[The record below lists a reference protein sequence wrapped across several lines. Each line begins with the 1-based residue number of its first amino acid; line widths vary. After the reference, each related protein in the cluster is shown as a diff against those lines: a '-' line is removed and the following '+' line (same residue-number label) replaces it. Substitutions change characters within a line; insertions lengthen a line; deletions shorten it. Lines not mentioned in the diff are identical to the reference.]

1 MHKSTSWQLPYF
13 SMFYYRVIMAKV
25 FPFQAVRPTRDKV
38 NLIAARP
45 YDSYTP
51 EERASRLRDNPYSF
65 LHIVNPGYKYQKENT
80 TEQER
85 YTLVRNR
92 YLEFK
97 EEGYFIQDKKPSFYV
112 YKIVDHDGKTTRG
125 IIAAVDI
132 EEYEN
137 NIIKKHE
144 DTLIEREKLFK
155 EYIHT
160 VGFNPEPVLLTYP
173 DNDTLADLIQDIMK
187 SRAEYEFTTTYRDTH
202 YLWNIDDPKL
212 VTAIKK
218 EFDKM
223 ESLYIADGH
232 HRTASAYELYKL
244 KKEANGSHTGKESY
258 NFLMSYLIP
267 ESHLKIYG
275 FNRLIKDLNGLSNEE
290 FLIRLDAVFRINNRG
305 LEYYKPTQKNHF
317 SMYLNG
323 RFYSLN
329 LRKNIYAEN
338 NALDALDATI
348 LYNTVLNPILGIEDV
363 RNDKRLDYAHGKNDM
378 AYVQSMVDSGEYQ
391 VGFGLLPVTTEEIK
405 SVADESLTMP
415 PKTTYIEPKLRN
427 GITIYEY

>member
-1 MHKSTSWQLPYF
+1 
-13 SMFYYRVIMAKV
+13 MAKV

-97 EEGYFIQDKKPSFYV
+97 EEGFFIQDEKESFYI
-112 YKIVDHDGKTTRG
+112 YKIVNHDGHTTRG
-125 IIAAVDI
+125 IIAATDI
-132 EEYEN
+132 KEYEN
-137 NIIKKHE
+137 NVIKKHE
-144 DTLIEREKLFK
+144 DTLIEREILFK

-173 DNDTLADLIQDIMK
+173 DNANLKALLQEIMK
-187 SRAEYEFTTTYRDTH
+187 SRPEYEFTTTYRDTH
-202 YLWNIDDPKL
+202 YLWNIDTPEFIE
-212 VTAIKK
+212 AIKA
-218 EFDKM
+218 EFENM
-223 ESLYIADGH
+223 TSLYIADGH
-232 HRTASAYELYKL
+232 HRTASAFELYKL
-244 KKEANGSHTGKESY
+244 QKEKNTAHTGMESY
-258 NFLMSYLIP
+258 NFFMSYLIP
-267 ESHLKIYG
+267 ESDLKIYG

-290 FLIRLDAVFRINNRG
+290 FLIQLDAHFRIEDRG
-305 LEYYKPTQKNHF
+305 LEYYKPTQNTHF

-329 LRKNIYAEN
+329 LRKKTYLAK
-338 NALDALDATI
+338 NALDALDAMI
-348 LYNTVLNPILGIEDV
+348 LYHTVLNPILGIEDV
-363 RNDKRLDYAHGKNDM
+363 RNDNRISYAHGKNDM
-378 AYVQSMVDSGEYQ
+378 AYVQSMVDSGAYR
-391 VGFGLLPVTTEEIK
+391 VGFGLLPVTTGEIK
-405 SVADESLTMP
+405 NVAEEGLTMP